1 MIDRGIVRWMAIQ
14 MAGGSKLELESEKM
28 AEGDGGE
35 EDNGGDT
42 HQ

>member
-1 MIDRGIVRWMAIQ
+1 MRRMTIQ

-28 AEGDGGE
+28 AEGDGGD

-42 HQ
+42 HDNQQRN